1 MRLILIFCGIYCC
14 LEAGINFLDLLSF
27 YENPD
32 DFIKI
37 YGIGSH
43 NDHLQFKSVS
53 FYKIWRI
60 VLTILFLGS
69 GIIAFSLLKK
79 SNRQKSLLAWVVFV
93 VTSLGILWELWAYY
107 VWYQSGYDHYPG
119 YDPFLF

>member
-1 MRLILIFCGIYCC
+1 MLIFCGLYCC
-14 LEAGINFLDLLSF
+14 LEAGANFLDLLTF

-32 DFIKI
+32 DFIRI
-37 YGIGSH
+37 YGIGS
-43 NDHLQFKSVS
+43 NSDHLQFTSILL
-53 FYKIWRI
+53 YKIWRI
-60 VLTILFLGS
+60 VLAILFLS
-69 GIIAFSLLKK
+69 TGICAFSLLNKPD
-79 SNRQKSLLAWVVFV
+79 RQYSRITWVVFG